1 MDGTP
6 QDDAGQVLR
15 AAVYARLSETY
26 DAAESV
32 PTQLSNAERHAARRG
47 WAVVA
52 RFKDDGYSAFK
63 EVRRDDFVNLIGAV
77 ERDEVDVVIVRDVDR
92 LTRNLADWDRFEKA
106 AIEHRV
112 ILSAYAGGDL
122 DLSTPEGAYYG
133 GMETLRAKRESAVRS
148 VRVREAHDRIARQG
162 KIPGGGPRWFG
173 WTRVYANPEAGP
185 RKRTILR
192 LEIDETEAAAL
203 RDAAERVLRG
213 ETIYS
218 IAREWEQGG
227 IRPPVAEHWAEATL
241 ASILASPRLAG
252 LREWQG
258 SKYPGQWPAIID
270 ADTHER
276 LARLLSDRPRRAQVT
291 GKRRHLLSGVARC
304 GKCGH
309 VLYADG
315 ARYRCASGIGKGC
328 GGVAVRM
335 DMLEEYVTGAVL
347 DALESPR
354 VQEAV
359 ASGQD
364 THAPRRAE
372 LLEEIRRAQDKR
384 AEARRDWPRT
394 SSTRKTGSTSSSAP
408 TTASPGP
415 ARNTTG
421 LPVPRPCSVTS
432 PRRTRC
438 ATHGRTGTPTGA
450 APPSRPCSTGSRSAR
465 TPPAA
470 GERGIVHCGWTLSA
484 SGPSSTG
491 GCDPR
496 PERGRAAGDA
506 FLRRAW
512 TCRLIG
518 DCPAIRKET

>member
-1 MDGTP
+1 MDATP
-6 QDDAGQVLR
+6 QDDAGTHLR

-32 PTQLSNAERHAARRG
+32 PTQLASAERHAGRRG

-133 GMETLRAKRESAVRS
+133 GMETLRAKQESAVRS

-173 WTRVYANPEAGP
+173 WTRIYANPEAGP
-185 RKRTILR
+185 HKRTILR

-227 IRPPVAEHWAEATL
+227 IRPSVTEHWSEATL

-258 SKYPGQWPAIID
+258 KKYPGQWPAILD
-270 ADTHER
+270 VDTHER
-276 LARLLSDRPRRAQVT
+276 MARLLGDRPRRAQVT

-364 THAPRRAE
+364 AGAPRRAE
-372 LLEEIRRAQDKR
+372 LLEEIRKAQDKR
-384 AEARRDWPRT
+384 AEARRDWAEDVIDKKDWLDVKQRT
-394 SSTRKTGSTSSSAP
+394 DGRIARARKEYDRLTG
-408 TTASPGP
+408 TATVFGDIPPSDAVRDAWLAWNTDRRRAAVKAVLSQVTVSP
-415 ARNTTG
+415 NTPG
-421 LPVPRPCSVTS
+421 RK
-432 PRRTRC
+432 RTRDRVLRLE
-438 ATHGRTGTPTGA
+438 ALRQRT
-450 APPSRPCSTGSRSAR
+450 
-465 TPPAA
+465 
-470 GERGIVHCGWTLSA
+470 
-484 SGPSSTG
+484 
-491 GCDPR
+491 
-496 PERGRAAGDA
+496 
-506 FLRRAW
+506 
-512 TCRLIG
+512 RL
-518 DCPAIRKET
+518 DWRL

>member
-1 MDGTP
+1 MDATP
-6 QDDAGQVLR
+6 QDDVGSQLR

-32 PTQLSNAERHAARRG
+32 PTQLANAERHAARRG

-63 EVRRDDFVNLIGAV
+63 EVRRDDFARLIGAV

-162 KIPGGGPRWFG
+162 KLPGGGPRWFG
-173 WTRVYANPEAGP
+173 WTRIHANPEAGP

-192 LEIDETEAAAL
+192 LEIDETEAGAL

-227 IRPPVAEHWAEATL
+227 IRPSVAEHWSEATL

-252 LREWQG
+252 MREWQG
-258 SKYPGQWPAIID
+258 KKYPGQWPAIID
-270 ADTHER
+270 LDTHER
-276 LARLLSDRPRRAQVT
+276 LARLLGDRPRRAQVT

-309 VLYADG
+309 VLYAD
-315 ARYRCASGIGKGC
+315 ATRYRCASGIGQGC

-359 ASGQD
+359 ASGAD
-364 THAPRRAE
+364 TDAPRRAE
-372 LLEEIRRAQDKR
+372 LLEEIRKAQDKR
-384 AEARRDWPRT
+384 AEARRDWAEDVIDKEDWLDVKQRT
-394 SSTRKTGSTSSSAP
+394 DDRIARARKEYDRLTGS
-408 TTASPGP
+408 
-415 ARNTTG
+415 
-421 LPVPRPCSVTS
+421 
-432 PRRTRC
+432 
-438 ATHGRTGTPTGA
+438 ATVFGDI
-450 APPSRPCSTGSRSAR
+450 PPSDAVRDAWQQWNIDRR
-465 TPPAA
+465 
-470 GERGIVHCGWTLSA
+470 
-484 SGPSSTG
+484 
-491 GCDPR
+491 
-496 PERGRAAGDA
+496 RAAIKAVLSQVTVSPDIPGRKGTRNRA
-506 FLRRAW
+506 LRVEALRQRTEFDW
-512 TCRLIG
+512 RL
-518 DCPAIRKET
+518 

>member
-1 MDGTP
+1 MDVTP
-6 QDDAGQVLR
+6 QDDAEPQLR

-32 PTQLSNAERHAARRG
+32 PTQLASAERHARRRG

-173 WTRVYANPEAGP
+173 WARIYANPEAGP
-185 RKRTILR
+185 RKRIILR
-192 LEIDETEAAAL
+192 LEIDETEAGAL

-218 IAREWEQGG
+218 IAREWEQVM
-227 IRPPVAEHWAEATL
+227 IRPSVAEHWSEATL

-258 SKYPGQWPAIID
+258 KKYPGQWPAIID

-291 GKRRHLLSGVARC
+291 GKRRYLLSGVARC

-309 VLYADG
+309 VLYAD
-315 ARYRCASGIGKGC
+315 ATRYRCASGIAKGC

-359 ASGQD
+359 ASGAD
-364 THAPRRAE
+364 TDAPRRAE
-372 LLEEIRRAQDKR
+372 LLDEIRKAQDKR
-384 AEARRDWPRT
+384 ADARRDWAEDVIDKEDWLDIKQRT
-394 SSTRKTGSTSSSAP
+394 DNRIARARKEYD
-408 TTASPGP
+408 
-415 ARNTTG
+415 R
-421 LPVPRPCSVTS
+421 L
-432 PRRTRC
+432 
-438 ATHGRTGTPTGA
+438 TGTNTVFGDI
-450 APPSRPCSTGSRSAR
+450 PPSDAVRDAWQQWNTDRR
-465 TPPAA
+465 
-470 GERGIVHCGWTLSA
+470 
-484 SGPSSTG
+484 
-491 GCDPR
+491 
-496 PERGRAAGDA
+496 RAAVKAVLSQVIVSPDTPGRKGTRNRA
-506 FLRRAW
+506 LRLEALRQRTDLDW
-512 TCRLIG
+512 RL
-518 DCPAIRKET
+518 

>member
-1 MDGTP
+1 MDVTP
-6 QDDAGQVLR
+6 QDDAGSQLR

-32 PTQLSNAERHAARRG
+32 PTQLASAERHAGRRG

-63 EVRRDDFVNLIGAV
+63 DVRRDDFVNLIGAV
-77 ERDEVDVVIVRDVDR
+77 ERGEVDVVIVRDVDR

-173 WTRVYANPEAGP
+173 WTRIYANPEAGP

-192 LEIDETEAAAL
+192 LEIDEAEAGAL

-227 IRPPVAEHWAEATL
+227 IRPSVAEHWSEATL

-258 SKYPGQWPAIID
+258 KKYPGQWPAIID

-276 LARLLSDRPRRAQVT
+276 LARLLGDRPRRAQVT

-328 GGVAVRM
+328 GGVAVRV

-359 ASGQD
+359 AMGQD
-364 THAPRRAE
+364 TDAPRRAE
-372 LLEEIRRAQDKR
+372 LLEEIRKAQDKR
-384 AEARRDWPRT
+384 AEARRDWAEDVIDKEDWLDVKQRT
-394 SSTRKTGSTSSSAP
+394 DDRIARARKEYDRLTGS
-408 TTASPGP
+408 
-415 ARNTTG
+415 
-421 LPVPRPCSVTS
+421 
-432 PRRTRC
+432 
-438 ATHGRTGTPTGA
+438 ATVFGDI
-450 APPSRPCSTGSRSAR
+450 PPSDAVRDAWQQWNTDRR
-465 TPPAA
+465 
-470 GERGIVHCGWTLSA
+470 
-484 SGPSSTG
+484 
-491 GCDPR
+491 
-496 PERGRAAGDA
+496 RAAVKAVLSQVIVSPDIPGRKGTRDRV
-506 FLRRAW
+506 LRLEALRQRTDFDW
-512 TCRLIG
+512 RL
-518 DCPAIRKET
+518 

>member
-1 MDGTP
+1 MGS
-6 QDDAGQVLR
+6 QLR

-32 PTQLSNAERHAARRG
+32 PTQLANAERHAARRG

-63 EVRRDDFVNLIGAV
+63 EVRRDDFARLIGAV

-162 KIPGGGPRWFG
+162 KLPGGGPRWFG
-173 WTRVYANPEAGP
+173 WTRIHANPEAGP

-192 LEIDETEAAAL
+192 LEIDETEAGAL

-227 IRPPVAEHWAEATL
+227 IRPSVAEHWSEATL

-252 LREWQG
+252 MREWQG
-258 SKYPGQWPAIID
+258 KKYPGQWPAIID
-270 ADTHER
+270 LDTHER
-276 LARLLSDRPRRAQVT
+276 LARLLGDRPRRAQVT

-309 VLYADG
+309 VLYAD
-315 ARYRCASGIGKGC
+315 ATRYRCASGIGQGC

-359 ASGQD
+359 ASGAD
-364 THAPRRAE
+364 TDAPRRAE
-372 LLEEIRRAQDKR
+372 LLEEIRKAQDKR
-384 AEARRDWPRT
+384 AEARRDWAEDVIDKEDWLDVKQRT
-394 SSTRKTGSTSSSAP
+394 DDRIARARKEYDRLTGS
-408 TTASPGP
+408 
-415 ARNTTG
+415 
-421 LPVPRPCSVTS
+421 
-432 PRRTRC
+432 
-438 ATHGRTGTPTGA
+438 ATVFGDI
-450 APPSRPCSTGSRSAR
+450 PPSDAVRDAWQQWNIDRR
-465 TPPAA
+465 
-470 GERGIVHCGWTLSA
+470 
-484 SGPSSTG
+484 
-491 GCDPR
+491 
-496 PERGRAAGDA
+496 RAAIKAVLSQVTVSPDIPGRKGTRNRA
-506 FLRRAW
+506 LRVEALRQRTEFDW
-512 TCRLIG
+512 RL
-518 DCPAIRKET
+518 